1 MGEGV
6 MRVRFW
12 GTRGSLPTALPG
24 VEVEAKIARALVK
37 ASGASFADE
46 AEARAFLAELP
57 FPERATYGGNS
68 SCVQIEPSAAQ
79 DEYLLCDLGSGLRAF
94 SQSQIEAGHTTGK
107 TYNFLVSHVH
117 WDHIMGFPFFVPA
130 FIPGNTVRLY
140 GCHEVLEQA
149 IRNQQAQP
157 SFPVPLSV
165 MSANIEFI
173 VLEPDRD
180 YEIAGCTVRATLQEH
195 SGDSFG
201 YRVEREGKS
210 VIYST
215 DAEHKLESEADTARY
230 VDFISNADL
239 VIFDSMYSLA
249 DAISIKEDWGHSSN
263 IVGVDL
269 CHRGKVKR
277 YCMFH
282 HEPIYSDADIERV
295 LGETIRYEQ
304 LMREDNPLEVLSA
317 FDGMELDI

>member
-1 MGEGV
+1 

-24 VEVEAKIARALVK
+24 AEVEAKVASALVK
-37 ASGASFADE
+37 ASGQSFADVS
-46 AEARAFLAELP
+46 EARAFLNGLS
-57 FPERATYGGNS
+57 FPERATYGGNT
-68 SCVQIEPSAAQ
+68 SCVQIETGAA
-79 DEYLLCDLGSGLRAF
+79 DGEYLLCDLGSGLRAF
-94 SQSQIEAGHTTGK
+94 SQSQIEAGPTTGE
-107 TYNFLVSHVH
+107 TYNFLVSHMH

-140 GCHEVLEQA
+140 GCHDELEQA
-149 IRNQQAQP
+149 FRNQQAQP

-165 MSANIEFI
+165 MGAKIEFI
-173 VLEPDRD
+173 VLESDRD
-180 YEIAGCTVRATLQEH
+180 YEIAGCKVRATLQEH

-201 YRVEREGKS
+201 YRVERDGKS
-210 VIYST
+210 VVYST
-215 DAEHKLESEADTARY
+215 DAEHKLESEGYIDRY

-249 DAISIKEDWGHSSN
+249 DAISVKEDWGHSSN

-269 CHRGKVKR
+269 CHRGNVQR

-282 HEPIYSDADIERV
+282 HEPIYSDADIEQV
-295 LGETIRYEQ
+295 LGETIRYEE
-304 LMREDNPLEVLSA
+304 LMREDSPLEVLSA
-317 FDGMELDI
+317 YDGMELDI